1 MLDSCGTSGTGETP
15 HAQCFCAPRRLTARP
30 AESEHL
36 ERKSTPRTKALVST
50 FLHRSLLDG
59 NASTIL
65 KKRGIIVNKRKGRDN
80 KESKMTL
87 TKTQDVLFGREFKR
101 ADRAG
106 QK

>member
-1 MLDSCGTSGTGETP
+1 MD
-15 HAQCFCAPRRLTARP
+15 
-30 AESEHL
+30 
-36 ERKSTPRTKALVST
+36 
-50 FLHRSLLDG
+50 
-59 NASTIL
+59 
-65 KKRGIIVNKRKGRDN
+65 KRKGKDN

>member
-1 MLDSCGTSGTGETP
+1 M
-15 HAQCFCAPRRLTARP
+15 
-30 AESEHL
+30 
-36 ERKSTPRTKALVST
+36 
-50 FLHRSLLDG
+50 
-59 NASTIL
+59 
-65 KKRGIIVNKRKGRDN
+65 NKRKGRDN

>member
-1 MLDSCGTSGTGETP
+1 MLSSFLYPHVHRTS
-15 HAQCFCAPRRLTARP
+15 
-30 AESEHL
+30 
-36 ERKSTPRTKALVST
+36 
-50 FLHRSLLDG
+50 LDG

-65 KKRGIIVNKRKGRDN
+65 KKRGIFVDKRKGREN

-106 QK
+106 HK

>member
-1 MLDSCGTSGTGETP
+1 MYTKR
-15 HAQCFCAPRRLTARP
+15 AFRLNKY
-30 AESEHL
+30 EHL
-36 ERKSTPRTKALVST
+36 HRT
-50 FLHRSLLDG
+50 FLDG

-65 KKRGIIVNKRKGRDN
+65 KKRGLIVDKRKGKDN